1 MTNTL
6 SAQPCAFDMSPLLKM
21 YMDSFEIWK
30 KNYEAF
36 IKNAKD
42 LGAAYGSDPAPSA
55 GNSAASPLDAALL
68 NWRHSG
74 EEMVKRFAE
83 SQMEL
88 CRFFGARW
96 EHYLKLPDQLSHCRS
111 VTELGEAQ
119 AKFLNEFAGDY
130 MSETSKLAQPVA
142 DAMTN
147 FASGKAA

>member
-1 MTNTL
+1 MTINL
-6 SAQPCAFDMSPLLKM
+6 SAQPYTFDMSPLLKM

-42 LGAAYGSDPAPSA
+42 LGAAYGSDPAPAA
-55 GNSAASPLDAALL
+55 GDGAASPLDAALL
-68 NWRHSG
+68 NWQRSG
-74 EEMVKRFAE
+74 EEMFKRFAE
-83 SQMEL
+83 SQMEI

-111 VTELGEAQ
+111 VTELGEVQ
-119 AKFLNEFAGDY
+119 SKFLSEFASDY
-130 MSETSKLAQPVA
+130 MSESTKLAQPVA

-147 FASGKAA
+147 LAGGKAA